1 MIGAAGGMGLW
12 AARYWFAELED
23 VRRVT
28 LCDIE
33 PLSDAA
39 WRTMSPAGAS
49 IDYVRIEYGQAGAN
63 LVDWSAVA
71 SSAASPDSPP
81 RLREVDLVVLAVPPS
96 AIADVMDGIA
106 RQLARDAWLID
117 MSSVK
122 GPPIDQMLEKA
133 GDGVSVV
140 GTHPLFGITGDSIT
154 GRTVALV
161 PTGRGN
167 GELIA
172 WLDRGLH
179 RLGALTMQVPSERHD
194 RYMLIAQT
202 MTHFALLAFAEA
214 VTGSLRDDESLEE
227 LRKFGTPPYLAMG
240 NVTGRLLT
248 QNHRLYA
255 AIQQSEGAGEIREAF
270 ASAARTLA
278 DAFRNGT
285 LGEIEAEIDSL
296 AARYGPDE
304 LATATRLSEKTLH
317 AATGESDDDGV

>member
-1 MIGAAGGMGLW
+1 MGLW

-33 PLSDAA
+33 PFSDAA
-39 WRTMSPAGAS
+39 RRTMSPAGAS
-49 IDYVRIEYGQAGAN
+49 IDYVRIEYGQAGSN
-63 LVDWSAVA
+63 LADWSAVA
-71 SSAASPDSPP
+71 SSAASPNSPP
-81 RLREVDLVVLAVPPS
+81 RLREVDLVVLAVPLS

-172 WLDRGLH
+172 
-179 RLGALTMQVPSERHD
+179 
-194 RYMLIAQT
+194 
-202 MTHFALLAFAEA
+202 
-214 VTGSLRDDESLEE
+214 
-227 LRKFGTPPYLAMG
+227 
-240 NVTGRLLT
+240 
-248 QNHRLYA
+248 
-255 AIQQSEGAGEIREAF
+255 
-270 ASAARTLA
+270 
-278 DAFRNGT
+278 
-285 LGEIEAEIDSL
+285 
-296 AARYGPDE
+296 
-304 LATATRLSEKTLH
+304 
-317 AATGESDDDGV
+317 